1 MWFYIEYYI
10 ELQKHDL
17 VYNGINIVM
26 VGYTKKL
33 VTAQL
38 AKIWWNQMILN
49 MYEPIRYVN
58 DNARRIAFIQE
69 KIIWFIW

>member
-1 MWFYIEYYI
+1 
-10 ELQKHDL
+10 
-17 VYNGINIVM
+17 
-26 VGYTKKL
+26 
-33 VTAQL
+33 
-38 AKIWWNQMILN
+38 MILN